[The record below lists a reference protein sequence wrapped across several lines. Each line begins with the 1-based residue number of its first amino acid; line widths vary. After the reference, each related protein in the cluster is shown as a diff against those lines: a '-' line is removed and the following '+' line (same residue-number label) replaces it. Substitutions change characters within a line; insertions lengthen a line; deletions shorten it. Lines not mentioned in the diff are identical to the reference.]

1 MQVKAREAELPN
13 RKREIRG
20 VISFF
25 NFFLREQETTR
36 VIMGLV
42 SMNARGIDKGANTT
56 ENIFKTGSKIAGH
69 GQRNVNRKMSN
80 LRRCRRKSPKKVV
93 NDNVT
98 KGTRG

>member
-1 MQVKAREAELPN
+1 
-13 RKREIRG
+13 
-20 VISFF
+20 
-25 NFFLREQETTR
+25 
-36 VIMGLV
+36 MGLV

-69 GQRNVNRKMSN
+69 GRRDVNSKMSK
-80 LRRCRRKSPKKVV
+80 LWRCIRKSPKKVM